1 MITHPNGTPFPIQNR
16 DNIISISSF
25 NLLAPL
31 YIRPVDT
38 RTGKIQPFASFDWIS
53 EEDSDQ
59 ILGDAIRL
67 PKLLTRL
74 QSCGSD
80 FICVQELQLEKGVR
94 ECDSSGIFSKNS
106 RGKRSRKE
114 DCDVGKIDNSSYV
127 LPEWISPLVANNPSM
142 KTGDSTV
149 YSVILPEQ
157 SELQKMGERNQRVL
171 QMDAAVT
178 NAIFYRS
185 DKWKSV
191 PSTCSNGSTTNC
203 VMQGFVP
210 IQSESGQ
217 NKDNQLSDP
226 IVVVSIHLDARSE
239 EKRVQQL
246 QRCLELCAK
255 SSEKYI
261 PSMIIAGDYNC
272 ELFRGSCIYEFLNNA
287 SDEHGSS
294 RKSTTAQDM
303 QNECAKAL
311 RLPSNFIPTE
321 GQMKSWTDLCR
332 NVSDFVT
339 DNCLILKRINTGT
352 TRVAYNHDDE
362 MADGE
367 IIATT
372 CTAEEVKQREM
383 EQWHLD
389 HIMYTS
395 LTLEMMAKW
404 STLEDDAYSTR
415 VGLPN
420 IKVPT
425 DHLPIAAA
433 FQLRPHPR
441 LSEEV
446 RARIF
451 SSVKNLE
458 ERHAAE
464 LETLGSRL
472 DRTRIELEEKHSR
485 KNEGIVDESRKTKK
499 SKKRPPPDIIEH
511 IRNSRAAKKELKEKH
526 KTERNAIIQDL
537 GVLERMELQGYMNGL
552 CCRKWAEIGR

>member
-1 MITHPNGTPFPIQNR
+1 MQTHPNGTPFPQNH

-38 RTGKIQPFASFDWIS
+38 RTGEIQTFASFDWIS
-53 EEDSDQ
+53 QEDSDQ

-80 FICVQELQLEKGVR
+80 FICVQELQLEKGIR
-94 ECDSSGIFSKNS
+94 KDDSSEICSNNS

-114 DCDVGKIDNSSYV
+114 DCDVDQINISSYV
-127 LPEWISPLVANNPSM
+127 LPEWISPLV
-142 KTGDSTV
+142 DSTV
-149 YSVILPEQ
+149 YSVVLPEQ
-157 SELQKMGERNQRVL
+157 SELQKMGERNERVL
-171 QMDAAVT
+171 QIDAAVT

-185 DKWKSV
+185 DRWKPV
-191 PSTCSNGSTTNC
+191 PSTCSSGSTTNC
-203 VMQGFVP
+203 VMQGFIP
-210 IQSESGQ
+210 IQSEQ
-217 NKDNQLSDP
+217 NTDNQLSDP

-239 EKRVQQL
+239 EKRVRQL

-255 SSEKYI
+255 SSEKYV

-272 ELFRGSCIYEFLNNA
+272 ELFQGSCVYEFLNNG
-287 SDEHGSS
+287 SDENDNNS
-294 RKSTTAQDM
+294 KSTIAQDF
-303 QNECAKAL
+303 QYECAKAL
-311 RLPSNFIPTE
+311 RLPSNSVPTE
-321 GQMKSWTDLCR
+321 CQMKSWTDLCR
-332 NVSDFVT
+332 NVSEFVS

-352 TRVAYNHDDE
+352 TRVAYNHDEE

-367 IIATT
+367 ITDTT
-372 CTAEEVKQREM
+372 STEEEVKQREM

-389 HIMYTS
+389 HIVYTPM
-395 LTLEMMAKW
+395 TLEVMAKW
-404 STLEDDAYSTR
+404 STLEDDAYSAR

-425 DHLPIAAA
+425 DHLPIAAV

-441 LSEEV
+441 LNEEV

-458 ERHAAE
+458 ERHKAE
-464 LETLGSRL
+464 LEILKSTL
-472 DRTRIELEEKHSR
+472 DRTLMDLEEKHATTS
-485 KNEGIVDESRKTKK
+485 EEIVDKSRKTKK
-499 SKKRPPPDIIEH
+499 AKRKPPPEVIEH
-511 IRNSRAAKKELKEKH
+511 IRNSRASKKDLKEKH
-526 KTERNAIIQDL
+526 KTERGTIIKDL
-537 GVLERMELQGYMNGL
+537 GVLERMELQGYLNGL
-552 CCRKWAEIGR
+552 CCRKWAETGRQVVE